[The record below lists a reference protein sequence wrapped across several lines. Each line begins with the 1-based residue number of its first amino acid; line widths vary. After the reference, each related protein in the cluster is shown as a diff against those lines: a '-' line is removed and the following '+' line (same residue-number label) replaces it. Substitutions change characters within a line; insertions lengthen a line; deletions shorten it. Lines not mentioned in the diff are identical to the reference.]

1 MSVFYDFVNCLLEK
15 TFKAVVLLNCIEALI
30 YPLILNIINMKTF
43 DIVTLTVN
51 PSVDKS
57 THFSGLVA
65 EQKIRCKDPQF
76 DAGGGG
82 INVSKAI
89 SRLRGSS
96 LAVFTSGGPVG
107 AMLKDLVAKEK
118 VDFETIKTETA
129 TRENFIAVD
138 DNTNSQYRFGFT
150 GDVLSDSEVEKLL
163 ETISKMKP
171 KYLVASGSLNEGLSS
186 DFYQKVAKIAKESNS
201 KLIVDTSGEALE
213 KVLETGVYLIKP
225 NVGELAK
232 LVGVERLETEQVDEA
247 AKEII
252 AKGGAEIVVVSLG
265 PQGAIL
271 VTKDQCEFVPAPNVA
286 KKSTVGAGDSM
297 VGGIVWALSQ
307 NKPLKEVIRWGVAC
321 GSAATMNE
329 GTQLFK
335 FEDANRLFE
344 WLKNK

>member
-1 MSVFYDFVNCLLEK
+1 M
-15 TFKAVVLLNCIEALI
+15 KA
-30 YPLILNIINMKTF
+30 F

-57 THFSGLVA
+57 THFSGLIP
-65 EQKIRCKDPQF
+65 EQKIRCKEPQF

-96 LAVFTSGGPVG
+96 LAIFTSGGPVG
-107 AMLKDLVAKEK
+107 VMLKELITKEK
-118 VDFETIKTETA
+118 IDFEVIETETP

-138 DNTNSQYRFGFT
+138 DNTNSQYRFGFSGGT
-150 GDVLSDSEVEKLL
+150 LSDL
-163 ETISKMKP
+163 ESQKVLQTISNLKP
-171 KYLVASGSLNEGLSS
+171 EFLVASGSLNEGLSS
-186 DFYQKVAKIAKESNS
+186 DFYQRVAEIAKSSNS
-201 KLIVDTSGEALE
+201 KLIVDTSGEALK
-213 KVLETGVYLIKP
+213 KVLETGAYLIKP

-232 LVGVERLETEQVDEA
+232 LVGVERLETEEVDEA

-265 PQGAIL
+265 PQGAVL
-271 VTKDQCEFVPAPNVA
+271 VTKDQCEFVPAPNVV

-297 VGGIVWALSQ
+297 VGGMVWALSQ
-307 NKPLKEVIRWGVAC
+307 NKNLKEVIRWGVAC

-335 FEDANRLFE
+335 FEDVNRLFE

>member
-1 MSVFYDFVNCLLEK
+1 
-15 TFKAVVLLNCIEALI
+15 
-30 YPLILNIINMKTF
+30 MKSF

-57 THFSGLVA
+57 THFSGLIA
-65 EQKIRCKDPQF
+65 EQKIRCKDPLF

-89 SRLRGSS
+89 ERLGGSS

-107 AMLKDLVAKEK
+107 EMLKELVTKEK
-118 VDFETIKTETA
+118 IDYEVIETKTG

-138 DNTNSQYRFGFT
+138 DNTNSQYRFGFD
-150 GDVLSDSEVEKLL
+150 GDVLADSEVEKLL
-163 ETISKMKP
+163 QTVSDLKP
-171 KYLVASGSLNEGLSS
+171 KFLVASGSLNEGLSS
-186 DFYQKVAKIAKESNS
+186 DFYQKVAEIAKTSNS
-201 KLIVDTSGEALE
+201 KLIVDTSGEALK
-213 KVLETGVYLIKP
+213 KVLETGAYLIKP

-232 LVGVERLETEQVDEA
+232 LVGVERLEIDEVNEA
-247 AKEII
+247 AKKII
-252 AKGGAEIVVVSLG
+252 ADGGAEIVVVSLG
-265 PQGAIL
+265 PQGAVL
-271 VTKDQCEFVPAPNVA
+271 VTKNEYEFVPAPNVA

-297 VGGIVWALSQ
+297 VGGMVWALSQ
-307 NKPLKEVIRWGVAC
+307 NKSLKEVIRWGVAC